1 MSPLSPPRRQRRPD
15 WSPLAAPTHSD
26 LWQMDC
32 CAVVLPPARGKTPPY
47 AASFSR
53 AVRRER
59 RVRRARRLRLLCGVL
74 SALLLTWACTA
85 LIAAAAWGA
94 LQFRESQAAA
104 VCFLA
109 AAGLL
114 VAGLIQFN
122 HKEHKKST
130 GPDN

>member
-1 MSPLSPPRRQRRPD
+1 
-15 WSPLAAPTHSD
+15 
-26 LWQMDC
+26 MDC